1 MIGVHTK
8 RMPYEKSDM
17 HTGRVPC
24 EHKGRDRGKT
34 STSQG
39 TPKIAI
45 KPLEAKKEAWK
56 DYF

>member
-1 MIGVHTK
+1 
-8 RMPYEKSDM
+8 MPYEKSDM

-24 EHKGRDRGKT
+24 EHEGRDRGKT